1 MSPDCLGAA
10 GEAEKLDPEVTS
22 TKQAVLYDFMASP
35 KLFYVKLC
43 LQFPCSI
50 LENET
55 AVF

>member
-35 KLFYVKLC
+35 KLFCVKLC